1 MWNINAKKTKK
12 NSKEQVVCK
21 HNYSSILNTSV
32 FPCFISLNPR
42 SHPLLSL
49 LCLSV
54 WSSIFLL
61 YLTVTFLFFSFLL
74 LLLVP
79 SLLCSATFW
88 LFFLMH
94 VVCAHSDT
102 KQATFLWQDTNVI
115 FNYLMMI
122 VNFYHTVKK
131 RQCISDKS

>member
-1 MWNINAKKTKK
+1 M
-12 NSKEQVVCK
+12 CK
-21 HNYSSILNTSV
+21 HNYSSILNTAL
-32 FPCFISLNPR
+32 FPCFISRLFPS

-49 LCLSV
+49 PCLSV

-74 LLLVP
+74 LLIVP
-79 SLLCSATFW
+79 SLLCSFKSYF
-88 LFFLMH
+88 LVSFFLMY